1 MTSTETAAPSAL
13 LISSLPGLAGMAE
26 RVNSNRVAVCP
37 SLSTAYKL
45 LAPEVRVAVIGSDI
59 PTKEVVDAVPRLRD
73 RSPGLFVVWVGDR
86 SDLADLSA
94 VSRTV
99 DTVLVFPDD
108 VGIIDDVVRDS
119 LQRVKRR
126 STKTEHFRRAGQI
139 LVGFGLFAL
148 LWHLIVTLF
157 SLPSYLL
164 PAPTVVTQELWRALP
179 SYLYHTGVTAFEAL
193 LGFFVGN
200 GVGFLAGIML
210 HRYAL
215 LQQFSLPVFIGLQSV
230 PIVAIAPLLI
240 VWFGSGLLS
249 KVAMAT
255 IICFFPMIVNT
266 LQAFAGVD
274 QDARDL
280 FVLYRAS
287 FSAMLRMLLI
297 PAALPTLVAALRISA
312 GLAVVGAIVAE
323 LTGAD
328 KGLGYI
334 LLNASYRLETERL
347 FAAMLLAAGL
357 GSLFY
362 SMPGLILR
370 GRTTGETTA

>member
-86 SDLADLSA
+86 NDLADLSA

-108 VGIIDDVVRDS
+108 VGIIDEVVRDS

-139 LVGFGLFAL
+139 LAGFGLFAL

-200 GVGFLAGIML
+200 GVGFIAGIML
-210 HRYAL
+210 YRYAL
-215 LQQFSLPVFIGLQSV
+215 LQQLSLPVFIGLQSV

-297 PAALPTLVAALRISA
+297 PAALPALVAALRISA